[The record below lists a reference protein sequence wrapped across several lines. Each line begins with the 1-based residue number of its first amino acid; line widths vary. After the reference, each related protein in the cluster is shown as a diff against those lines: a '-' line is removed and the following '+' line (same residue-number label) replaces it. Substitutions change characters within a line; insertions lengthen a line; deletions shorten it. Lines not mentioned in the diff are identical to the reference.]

1 MAFKDRFRLL
11 RDSRHLSQDELARQ
25 LGVSKSAISMYENGN
40 REPKDL
46 ETLEKIADF
55 FNVDMNYLL
64 DKNDRSTYYLN
75 PETAQLAQEIHDNP
89 DLRILMDA
97 SRKLSPDDI
106 KFVVDLV
113 SRIFLSTHP
122 CGLRLSSI

>member
-1 MAFKDRFRLL
+1 MLLMAFKDRFRLL

-75 PETAQLAQEIHDNP
+75 PETAQLAQEIYDNP

-113 SRIFLSTHP
+113 SRMKKD
-122 CGLRLSSI
+122 

>member
-1 MAFKDRFRLL
+1 MAFKDRFIFL

-64 DKNDRSTYYLN
+64 DKMIAPPTTSTPKPPSWRRRYTTTL
-75 PETAQLAQEIHDNP
+75 TCA
-89 DLRILMDA
+89 
-97 SRKLSPDDI
+97 
-106 KFVVDLV
+106 F
-113 SRIFLSTHP
+113 
-122 CGLRLSSI
+122 

>member
-1 MAFKDRFRLL
+1 MIGKEGAFNGFKDRFRLL

-113 SRIFLSTHP
+113 SRMKKD
-122 CGLRLSSI
+122 

>member
-1 MAFKDRFRLL
+1 MAFKDRL
-11 RDSRHLSQDELARQ
+11 RQLREKRCLSQDELARQ
-25 LGVSKSAISMYENGN
+25 LGMSKSAISMYENGK

-46 ETLEKIADF
+46 EILECLADF

-64 DKNDRSTYYLN
+64 DKNDGSTYYLN

-97 SRKLSPDDI
+97 SRKLSPEDI
-106 KFVVDLV
+106 RFVVDLV
-113 SRIFLSTHP
+113 SRMKKD
-122 CGLRLSSI
+122 